1 MKLIKVIASVLSKN
15 TEQYIVFY
23 AILGKLEKKKKKKNL
38 QRLAIIYNCNLL
50 AVSDIGRNNIKCC

>member
-23 AILGKLEKKKKKKNL
+23 AILGKLEKKKKKTYK
-38 QRLAIIYNCNLL
+38 
-50 AVSDIGRNNIKCC
+50 G

>member
-15 TEQYIVFY
+15 TEQFIVFY
-23 AILGKLEKKKKKKNL
+23 AILGKLEKKKKKNL

-50 AVSDIGRNNIKCC
+50 AVSDIGRNNIKCCW